1 MPNPQQAQKYRIPV
15 FWKNIEQSS
24 IGQDILNCE
33 NDASC
38 VLIVGDVQPDKHAN
52 TVISGRL
59 LSGTLKRAEALK
71 NLRTGKSKKSLQI
84 GIFMSKAR
92 IPLDE
97 IPAGNLIFVTGLK
110 DAIIGDTLVG
120 NDVSDLR
127 PMKVLQYPTEPVV
140 TYTVEPKRL
149 ADLSKI
155 REPITEFV
163 QSDPALEFEINTE
176 TGEMLLSGAGELHVE
191 VSLQKLERQG
201 IELILGKPMVLLKE
215 QLTINGEP
223 KSGVS
228 ESGSKFVVRAV
239 ISENI
244 EALENIGNVLDSD
257 YTSDC
262 YLVDASKKIDPMGDY
277 IEWIIEAFRTSIRY
291 GPVDGERMRNLT
303 LIINEVQIQLSSVET
318 SWRDITQPMLN
329 AIRESI
335 LSGKP
340 VILEP
345 WLKLEISSPEEF
357 VGTLTATLS
366 RRKGEI
372 LEIQTNRTLS
382 RIEAELPIR
391 ESFGLANEIRTSTS
405 GWASWGAQ
413 SGGYRQVRS

>member
-1 MPNPQQAQKYRIPV
+1 
-15 FWKNIEQSS
+15 
-24 IGQDILNCE
+24 
-33 NDASC
+33 
-38 VLIVGDVQPDKHAN
+38 
-52 TVISGRL
+52 
-59 LSGTLKRAEALK
+59 
-71 NLRTGKSKKSLQI
+71 
-84 GIFMSKAR
+84 
-92 IPLDE
+92 
-97 IPAGNLIFVTGLK
+97 
-110 DAIIGDTLVG
+110 
-120 NDVSDLR
+120 
-127 PMKVLQYPTEPVV
+127 
-140 TYTVEPKRL
+140 
-149 ADLSKI
+149 
-155 REPITEFV
+155 
-163 QSDPALEFEINTE
+163 
-176 TGEMLLSGAGELHVE
+176 
-191 VSLQKLERQG
+191 
-201 IELILGKPMVLLKE
+201 
-215 QLTINGEP
+215 
-223 KSGVS
+223 
-228 ESGSKFVVRAV
+228 
-239 ISENI
+239 
-244 EALENIGNVLDSD
+244 
-257 YTSDC
+257 
-262 YLVDASKKIDPMGDY
+262 MGDY